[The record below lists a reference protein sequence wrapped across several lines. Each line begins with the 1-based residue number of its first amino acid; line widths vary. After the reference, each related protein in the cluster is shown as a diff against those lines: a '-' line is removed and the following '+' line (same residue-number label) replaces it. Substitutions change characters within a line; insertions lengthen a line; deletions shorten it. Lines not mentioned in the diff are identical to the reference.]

1 MAGATKDASA
11 LLEAAAVIAPRLEAA
26 AEEIDRERRLP
37 GPLVEEMI
45 EAGLYRM
52 LVPGSLGGYELD
64 LLTFSEVV
72 ETVAKADASAG
83 WCLSQNAGTCLQ
95 AVSLPRRGAEEVL
108 GDPRAVLA
116 GGYGSAAARRV
127 PGGYRLTGTW
137 SYASGIRH
145 ATWLRGNCRLLDER
159 GEPVRTA
166 EGAPEGMML
175 FFPVSEAKIED
186 VWYVSGL
193 RGTGSERYSVSEL
206 FVPEHRAILK
216 RPPEPGPLYC
226 FGNNQVFSIGFAS
239 VAMGL
244 ARASL
249 DGFFRLA
256 SVKTPRGLRG
266 LLREQPRVQGE
277 IAFAEATL
285 RSTRAYLRQAVAEV
299 WQAVSATG
307 ELTLSQRIDLRLA
320 TTYAIQRCAE
330 VVDAVYHHAGGTAVY
345 SDQPFERRF
354 RDMHAVTQQV
364 QARPDHYEP
373 AGQFLMGMEPDRQW
387 L

>member
-1 MAGATKDASA
+1 MSA
-11 LLEAAAVIAPRLEAA
+11 DKLLAAARSLAPRLEAA
-26 AEEIDRERRLP
+26 AAEIDRERRLP
-37 GPLVEEMI
+37 DRLVEEMI
-45 EAGLYRM
+45 DAGLYRM
-52 LVPGSLGGYELD
+52 LVPRSLGGFELD
-64 LLTFSEVV
+64 LPAFAEII
-72 ETVAKADASAG
+72 ETVAKGDGSAA

-108 GDPRAVLA
+108 GDPQAVLA
-116 GGYGSAAARRV
+116 GGYGPATARRV
-127 PGGYRLTGTW
+127 QGGYRLTGVW

-145 ATWLRGNCRLLDER
+145 ATWLRGNCRLVDER
-159 GEPVRTA
+159 GEAVRTA
-166 EGAPEGMML
+166 EGSAEGLML
-175 FFPVSEAKIED
+175 FFPASEAKIED

-193 RGTGSERYSVSEL
+193 RGTGSERYSVDEL

-249 DGFFRLA
+249 DSFFQLA
-256 SVKTPRGLRG
+256 MHKTPRGLRG
-266 LLREQPRVQGE
+266 LLRDQARVQGE
-277 IAFAEATL
+277 IAFAEATF
-285 RSTRAYLRQAVAEV
+285 RSTRAYLRQTVSEV
-299 WQAVSATG
+299 WQAVSTTG
-307 ELTLSQRIDLRLA
+307 ELTLSQRVDLRLA

-354 RDMHAVTQQV
+354 RDVHAVTQQV

-373 AGQFLMGMEPDRQW
+373 AGQFLMGLQPDMQW

>member
-1 MAGATKDASA
+1 LSGDK
-11 LLEAAAVIAPRLEAA
+11 LLAAARSLAPRLEAA
-26 AEEIDRERRLP
+26 AAEIDRERRLP
-37 GPLVEEMI
+37 DRLVEEMI
-45 EAGLYRM
+45 DAGLYRM
-52 LVPGSLGGYELD
+52 LVPRSLGGFELD
-64 LLTFSEVV
+64 LPAFAEII
-72 ETVAKADASAG
+72 ETVAKGDGSAA

-95 AVSLPRRGAEEVL
+95 AVSLPRPGAEEVL

-116 GGYGSAAARRV
+116 GGYGPATARRV
-127 PGGYRLTGTW
+127 RGGYRLTGVW

-145 ATWLRGNCRLLDER
+145 ATWLRGNCRLVDER
-159 GEPVRTA
+159 GEAVRTA
-166 EGAPEGMML
+166 EGSPEGLML
-175 FFPVSEAKIED
+175 FFPASEAKIED

-193 RGTGSERYSVSEL
+193 RGTGSERYSVNEL

-249 DGFFRLA
+249 DSFFQLA
-256 SVKTPRGLRG
+256 MHKTPRGLRG
-266 LLREQPRVQGE
+266 LLRDQARVQGE
-277 IAFAEATL
+277 IAFAEATF
-285 RSTRAYLRQAVAEV
+285 RSTRAYLRQTVSEV
-299 WQAVSATG
+299 WQAVSTTG
-307 ELTLSQRIDLRLA
+307 KLTLSQRVDLRLA

-354 RDMHAVTQQV
+354 RDVHAVTQQV

-373 AGQFLMGMEPDRQW
+373 AGQFLMGLQPDMQW